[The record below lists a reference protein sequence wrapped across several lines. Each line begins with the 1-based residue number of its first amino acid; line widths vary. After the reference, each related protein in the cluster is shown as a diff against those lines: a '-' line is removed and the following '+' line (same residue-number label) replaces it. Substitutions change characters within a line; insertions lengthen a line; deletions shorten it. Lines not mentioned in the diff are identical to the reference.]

1 MDTLGISEE
10 ERSEIFS
17 ILAAILL
24 LTPNTDQM
32 YNSVLKQEREKK
44 AAFNMGIPP
53 ASVGTLLASYDEVKN
68 VLETRRDDLGAF
80 VVVVCCVVAVY
91 SNLLSAVVVGCCGGG
106 GGVCCGWWLGDG

>member
-53 ASVGTLLASYDEVKN
+53 A
-68 VLETRRDDLGAF
+68 
-80 VVVVCCVVAVY
+80 
-91 SNLLSAVVVGCCGGG
+91 
-106 GGVCCGWWLGDG
+106 